1 MSEKPTNKELGKRVE
16 ELEHDSESKDK
27 LCRMDKIQVSGIN
40 IEWNTKVGTCS
51 FEDLPV
57 AMMWVDTT
65 LAGLMSGVQTMVGT
79 ERFGLALQSEG
90 RKSVEDDWKVISQ
103 FSGFKEGFKAIANIA
118 AVAGWGDWRLISLDE
133 EEKKCRFQ
141 IKESW
146 EGVYQKALG
155 VCWGSGMLAGKLGG
169 YCSKYFKTN
178 CWSEQ
183 IRFIAKGDK
192 YDEFVVKLSERS
204 IENEIENLLV
214 SDEATRA
221 DMAVALEKLRKE
233 VTERRQAEHAMR
245 ESEKRYRELVQNANN
260 AIIRWK
266 SSGSITFFNEYA
278 QAFFGYSADEVI
290 GKHVNIIVPETESTG
305 KDLSSLA
312 LDIATHP
319 ENYVNNINEN
329 VCREGR
335 RVWMVWTNKPVFDQ
349 NGQIAEILAVG
360 TDISQQKRAEEAL
373 KESEKRFHRLF
384 EDDLTGDFLC
394 TPAGKIILCNPAFA
408 TIFGFSSP
416 EEAVGTSMLNL
427 YIQPEERNSML
438 EVLKRQ
444 GKLQGYEAWRKRRDG
459 ELIHVVENLIGKFTD
474 RGELYEIQGYIF
486 DDTKRKQA
494 EEALRQQAQLLHLS
508 YDAILVWRK
517 DGGIEHWNRGAEQLY
532 GFTESEVLGRVTHKL
547 LKTIHPVPWL
557 EIEAAMRKHG
567 QWEGELHHFAK
578 NGHEVTVSARHQLV
592 LGTDGIERILE
603 TNRDITERKKAEKV
617 LLKQAAL
624 IDLSPDGVVVKNFD
638 DTVTFWS
645 KGAEKLY
652 GWTKEEA
659 VGRKIIDLLKPVY
672 PHASSLGDV
681 LKKVKVDG
689 KWAGQ
694 FVHHAKDGH
703 EIIVMSSWLAMDN
716 KSGGMEILES
726 NTDITEQMRLQSKL
740 EEKAK
745 EVEEYANSMEAL
757 AQNRLLQLR
766 DAERLAA
773 IGQTA
778 GMVGHDIRNPLQ
790 SILGELYLAKT
801 ELSRIHEQ
809 DVKNNLA
816 ESITNIEK
824 DIYYINKIVEDLQ
837 DFAKPIKPVFQEI
850 NLEDVCEAVLLKAKI
865 PEKITASCCV
875 EKETKLI
882 VTDPDMLRRVV
893 RNLVNNA
900 MQAMPQGGKLDIRA
914 FKDADDLEMTIEDTG
929 VGISEEAK
937 SKLFTPLFTTKSKGQ
952 GFGLAVVKRMTEAL
966 GGTVTFESKEGEG
979 TKFILRFS
987 STKSSG

>member
-1 MSEKPTNKELGKRVE
+1 LTLKPVKNETGEVNGLVFSLVE
-16 ELEHDSESKDK
+16 
-27 LCRMDKIQVSGIN
+27 
-40 IEWNTKVGTCS
+40 T
-51 FEDLPV
+51 
-57 AMMWVDTT
+57 
-65 LAGLMSGVQTMVGT
+65 T
-79 ERFGLALQSEG
+79 ER
-90 RKSVEDDWKVISQ
+90 
-103 FSGFKEGFKAIANIA
+103 
-118 AVAGWGDWRLISLDE
+118 
-133 EEKKCRFQ
+133 
-141 IKESW
+141 
-146 EGVYQKALG
+146 
-155 VCWGSGMLAGKLGG
+155 
-169 YCSKYFKTN
+169 
-178 CWSEQ
+178 
-183 IRFIAKGDK
+183 
-192 YDEFVVKLSERS
+192 
-204 IENEIENLLV
+204 
-214 SDEATRA
+214 
-221 DMAVALEKLRKE
+221 
-233 VTERRQAEHAMR
+233 
-245 ESEKRYRELVQNANN
+245 
-260 AIIRWK
+260 
-266 SSGSITFFNEYA
+266 
-278 QAFFGYSADEVI
+278 
-290 GKHVNIIVPETESTG
+290 
-305 KDLSSLA
+305 
-312 LDIATHP
+312 
-319 ENYVNNINEN
+319 
-329 VCREGR
+329 
-335 RVWMVWTNKPVFDQ
+335 
-349 NGQIAEILAVG
+349 
-360 TDISQQKRAEEAL
+360 KRAEEKLLQIQDRLSVATEAAKIGIHDYDIVANSVQWDERIREIWGVEPDEPVTYETFIENVHPNDRAAVQAEMDKAL
-373 KESEKRFHRLF
+373 DPKRGAFYAEYRVVNRKDKMVRWVYATGKTFFDDNRTAVRLIGTAEDITERKKVEEELKKSEERYRSYIEVTGELGWTTNPEGGVIEDLPSWRNFTGQTFDEIKGSGWSKALHP
-384 EDDLTGDFLC
+384 DDLENTLRAWKQAIRDKSKYEVEYRMRRHDGVYRRFMARGVPVLNDDGSLR
-394 TPAGKIILCNPAFA
+394 
-408 TIFGFSSP
+408 
-416 EEAVGTSMLNL
+416 EWVGTS
-427 YIQPEERNSML
+427 IDITER
-438 EVLKRQ
+438 K
-444 GKLQGYEAWRKRRDG
+444 K
-459 ELIHVVENLIGKFTD
+459 
-474 RGELYEIQGYIF
+474 
-486 DDTKRKQA
+486 A
-494 EEALRQQAQLLHLS
+494 EEALTQQAQLLHLS
-508 YDAILVWRK
+508 YDAIIVWRK

-532 GFTESEVLGRVTHKL
+532 GYTESEALGRATHKL
-547 LKTIHPVPWL
+547 LKTIHPMPWL

-567 QWEGELHHFAK
+567 QWEGEIRHYAK
-578 NGHEVTVSARHQLV
+578 DGHEVTVSARHQLV

-966 GGTVTFESKEGEG
+966 GGTVTFESEEGEG
-979 TKFILRFS
+979 TKFILRFP
-987 STKSSG
+987 STKSGGN